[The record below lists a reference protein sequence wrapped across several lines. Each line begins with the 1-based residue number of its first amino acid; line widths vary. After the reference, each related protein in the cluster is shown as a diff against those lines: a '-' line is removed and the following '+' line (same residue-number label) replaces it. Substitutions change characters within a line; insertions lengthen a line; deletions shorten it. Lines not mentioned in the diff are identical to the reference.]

1 MTKRVGRDRLLDEAT
16 ALFRAKGYSAT
27 GIDEIVR
34 ACGVT
39 KGSLY
44 HHFPTKEA
52 LALAAMERVE
62 AHFADVVFAPVTR
75 VEEPGRVELAAM
87 NAAVEAFFL
96 AHPDGCLLAN
106 LSLEIGVASEPF
118 RAAIRRFFDD
128 WRACYRAVFAAGRTP
143 EAAAAA
149 AADALAAV
157 HGCVL
162 VQRIDGDVEP
172 LRRLHRRLL
181 DEVRSSV

>member
-1 MTKRVGRDRLLDEAT
+1 MARRVGRERLLDEAT

-62 AHFADVVFAPVTR
+62 AHFEAVVFAPVTR
-75 VEEPGRVELAAM
+75 AERPGAAELAAM
-87 NAAVEAFFL
+87 NAAVETFFT

-106 LSLEIGVASEPF
+106 LSLEIGGASEAF
-118 RAAIRRFFDD
+118 RAAIHRFFEA
-128 WRACYRAVFAAGRTP
+128 WRAAYRVVFATGRT
-143 EAAAAA
+143 EAEADALAT
-149 AADALAAV
+149 DALAAV

-162 VQRIDGDVEP
+162 LHRLGDDLSA

-181 DEVRSSV
+181 DDVREAD